1 VAEAGGQLWGRSVF
15 CSLAPGCIPGGV
27 LPAYDVFGKKLKIFV
42 SLFAMPHVYK
52 KGMVEVFFH
61 QKEKRITARRQ
72 RV

>member
-1 VAEAGGQLWGRSVF
+1 
-15 CSLAPGCIPGGV
+15 V